1 MLPSFILERPG
12 SVAEAVRLLAEDSVG
27 YCGGTELLLAMKMGL
42 LRPSRLVDLKG
53 LPELSR
59 IEAADGEL
67 RIGAAVTHDAVAR
80 SPLVA
85 EYAPFLAGVESRVG
99 NARVRAQGSIGGNLC
114 FCEPR
119 SDVTSALCALD
130 GQVELLSGDGGT
142 RLLPMGEFLLG
153 AYWTAREDNELL
165 IRVRIP
171 LPAPD
176 GVYMKYQTSER
187 PVVGIAAVRE
197 PAGEGL
203 RLVVGAVTD
212 TPVRYDV
219 PAIGPV
225 DVDGIVGGLE
235 FTADLGGSEEYKRH
249 VTAVY
254 INRALMA
261 LDTL

>member
-1 MLPSFILERPG
+1 MLPSFVLERPQ
-12 SVAEAVRLLAEDSVG
+12 SLDEALGLLAEDSVG

-42 LRPSRLVDLKG
+42 LRPARLVDLKG

-130 GQVELLSGDGGT
+130 GQVELVSGDGGT
-142 RLLPMGEFLLG
+142 RLLSMGEFLLG

-165 IRVRIP
+165 VRVRIP
-171 LPAPD
+171 VPAPH
-176 GVYMKYQTSER
+176 GVYLKFQTSER
-187 PVVGIAAVRE
+187 PVVGVAAVRD
-197 PAGEGL
+197 PAGGGL

-212 TPVRYDV
+212 TPQRYDF
-219 PAIGPV
+219 AEIAAV

-235 FTADLGGSEEYKRH
+235 LTADLGGSVEYKRH
-249 VTAVY
+249 VTAVH
-254 INRALMA
+254 INRALVA
-261 LDTL
+261 LETL